1 MAMKV
6 SADRIAQAAQT
17 LAEMDE
23 EIGDGSLTNWTA
35 RTLREEAAKR
45 RASEA

>member
-6 SADRIAQAAQT
+6 SVDRIARAAAT

-23 EIGDGSLTNWTA
+23 EIDVKSLTNWTA

-45 RASEA
+45 SASAA